1 MADHVALWP
10 FCGEHPLSPV
20 NLMPS
25 PVARSPESSLL
36 DAMLQALVTVNGLA
50 TSPFVLLVLAFI
62 GAYLG
67 SRVMEI
73 IPFTRRIIERREARL
88 TEPE

>member
-1 MADHVALWP
+1 M
-10 FCGEHPLSPV
+10 
-20 NLMPS
+20 
-25 PVARSPESSLL
+25 L
-36 DAMLQALVTVNGLA
+36 DAILQALVTVNGLA

-67 SRVMEI
+67 SRVVEI

>member
-1 MADHVALWP
+1 M
-10 FCGEHPLSPV
+10 
-20 NLMPS
+20 
-25 PVARSPESSLL
+25 L

-73 IPFTRRIIERREARL
+73 IPFTRRIIERREARF